1 MDTTLRNASV
11 VLAGGA
17 CIALVLNGLFS
28 TFSGLVPVRGFWLAI
43 QWAVPLLCLWC
54 GMLVHYRIGRPRLWI
69 LVPLGLLAAAALY
82 FSRHTVNGPGLYR
95 QCYGFGF
102 QFLLG
107 VLLPWDHI
115 RENGD
120 RTGAKSAVLFAITA
134 LSYAALF
141 LVWHRLGFVMKPEFA
156 DMETF
161 LLVVLTNV
169 LPFAAIPPLVF
180 AVEFSF
186 SKAGQW
192 LGSRK
197 WFFWVALPFAAFS
210 FFIMMAALPPYFSL
224 NYSFSA
230 SRWIRFLV
238 QPVTVC
244 LLVVLWRIVRSIGKG
259 GIVWKEVFKL

>member
-1 MDTTLRNASV
+1 MDPSLSNASI

-17 CIALVLNGLFS
+17 CIALVLNRLFS
-28 TFSGLVPVRGFWLAI
+28 PYFGFVSVRGFWLAI
-43 QWAVPLLCLWC
+43 QWAAPLLCLWC

-82 FSRHTVNGPGLYR
+82 FSRHTVNGPGFYS

-107 VLLPWDHI
+107 LLLPWDHI

-120 RTGAKSAVLFAITA
+120 RTGAKSAILFVITA

-141 LVWHRLGFVMKPEFA
+141 LVWQRLGYVMKPEFA

-161 LLVVLTNV
+161 LLVVLTKV
-169 LPFAAIPPLVF
+169 LPFAAIPPLIF

-186 SKAGQW
+186 SKVGQW

-197 WFFWVALPFAAFS
+197 WFFWVVIPFTVFC
-210 FFIMMAALPPYFSL
+210 FFMMMAALPSCFSR
-224 NYSFSA
+224 NFCYSA

-238 QPVTVC
+238 QPVTVY
-244 LLVVLWRIVRSIGKG
+244 LLVVLWRILRSIGRG
-259 GIVWKEVFKL
+259 GLVWKDVFKI

>member
-1 MDTTLRNASV
+1 MDTSLRNASI

-17 CIALVLNGLFS
+17 CIALVLNRLFS
-28 TFSGLVPVRGFWLAI
+28 PYFGFVSVRGFWLAI
-43 QWAVPLLCLWC
+43 QWAAPLLCLWC

-82 FSRHTVNGPGLYR
+82 FSRHTVNGPGFYS

-107 VLLPWDHI
+107 LLLPWDHI

-120 RTGAKSAVLFAITA
+120 RTGAKSAILFVITA

-141 LVWHRLGFVMKPEFA
+141 LVWQRLGYVMKPEFA

-161 LLVVLTNV
+161 LLVVLTKV
-169 LPFAAIPPLVF
+169 LPFAAIPPLIF

-186 SKAGQW
+186 SKVGQW

-197 WFFWVALPFAAFS
+197 WFFWVVIPFTVFC
-210 FFIMMAALPPYFSL
+210 FFMMMAALPSCFSR
-224 NYSFSA
+224 NFCYSA

-238 QPVTVC
+238 QPVTVY
-244 LLVVLWRIVRSIGKG
+244 LLVVLWRILRSIGRG
-259 GIVWKEVFKL
+259 GLVWKDVFKI